1 MMALAGVGQFG
12 SSASTLAGPGDRSG
26 EDTRRKQDGLSVSM
40 RSCWKAT
47 TRINRLA
54 RSLGSRTADRS
65 TASGFGGIRNGSN
78 AESTDLN
85 ALQRAKAAGVYK
97 GREVPVREMKVRG
110 LAAAIATA
118 LGIGLAS
125 VYRVLVH
132 CA

>member
-1 MMALAGVGQFG
+1 VLEGNHSDQPSGPVAWQPNGRSIRLPPV
-12 SSASTLAGPGDRSG
+12 ASVYWTD
-26 EDTRRKQDGLSVSM
+26 
-40 RSCWKAT
+40 
-47 TRINRLA
+47 
-54 RSLGSRTADRS
+54 
-65 TASGFGGIRNGSN
+65 SGFGGIRNGSN